1 MHDRIQMPDLDLKKI
16 TINREWRWRG
26 SAVKFTWQ
34 WMTDVSLR
42 LMFCDISH
50 LFDDFLVGF
59 FYPFIVT
66 VALFFLWII
75 GTKKQR
81 FQRIPNTTYTSHF
94 AWEQQSRVWRSR
106 CVRSD
111 RLAWLS
117 FRGKNKFLSNAR
129 RLDKIRNT
137 CTVALNVSGCKYTTV
152 LIRAYTFGGMLR
164 SSLFT
169 KSKLSNILFC

>member
-1 MHDRIQMPDLDLKKI
+1 MKMERISSQVYLTMDDGRFTSLDVLRHISPVCDL
-16 TINREWRWRG
+16 
-26 SAVKFTWQ
+26 
-34 WMTDVSLR
+34 
-42 LMFCDISH
+42 SH

-59 FYPFIVT
+59 FYPLIVT
-66 VALFFLWII
+66 IALFFLWII

-94 AWEQQSRVWRSR
+94 AWEQQSRVWKSR
-106 CVRSD
+106 CVRSV

-117 FRGKNKFLSNAR
+117 FQVKNKFLSNSR

-152 LIRAYTFGGMLR
+152 LIRAYTFGGMLL
-164 SSLFT
+164 SSVFT
-169 KSKLSNILFC
+169 KNKLSNILFR